1 VVTVRDL
8 WHSGIG
14 IAGVA
19 LVVTAA
25 VAWPIGRLIADRF
38 DRPRA
43 AAALFVASVGTVIAL
58 TLTPH
63 YPGPVDFLP
72 PPPHFLHYI
81 GDLHRVWAALTAP
94 PTDAEQIANITLYVP
109 VGLFGRFVWRS
120 TIGAAAFGTALTVVI
135 ETCQYWIVGRDGSL
149 TDIRNN
155 AVGAILGALLA
166 AVAARVARQEA

>member
-8 WHSGIG
+8 WHSGIE
-14 IAGVA
+14 IAAVA

-38 DRPRA
+38 GRPRA
-43 AAALFVASVGTVIAL
+43 PAALFVAAVGVVVAL
-58 TLTPH
+58 TLTPN
-63 YPGPVDFLP
+63 YPDPGDPPAPV
-72 PPPHFLHYI
+72 HFLYYI
-81 GDLHRVWAALTAP
+81 GDLHHVWVDLTSA
-94 PTDAEQIANITLYVP
+94 PTDPEQIANIALYVP

-120 TIGAAAFGTALTVVI
+120 AIAAAAFGTALTVVI
-135 ETCQYWIVGRDGSL
+135 ETCQFWIVGRDGSL

-166 AVAARVARQEA
+166 AVAARVARREA